1 MNPLSSH
8 KSYAMV
14 RLAAARL
21 GTEIAQLTPNCKWR
35 VDGVATAA
43 VLIVLILDRTS
54 IKVSAAG
61 PWMNVVA
68 LFCVGFVLQRNLGR
82 RRHTGQPSPGLLR
95 RIITSR
101 RSRG

>member
-8 KSYAMV
+8 KSYATV
-14 RLAAARL
+14 RLVAARL
-21 GTEIAQLTPNCKWR
+21 GTEIAQLAPNWKWR

-43 VLIVLILDRTS
+43 VLLVLILDRTS

-68 LFCVGFVLQRNLGR
+68 IFCVGFVVQRTLGCR
-82 RRHTGQPSPGLLR
+82 RQTGQRSPGLLR